1 MSIEKQTHQHM
12 RPGQLNEQLLVT
24 ESTKH
29 LSCFFPFNPQRGTED
44 TVFIHTTPIRELR
57 KTQEPGQ

>member
-1 MSIEKQTHQHM
+1 M